1 MEMKNQ
7 LSDIIAG
14 VSNTYG
20 TEFLDRI
27 TKMLNRAIDA
37 DYTFIAM
44 VDKNKYESRTITLVA
59 RGENAPNMVYSLSDT
74 PCANVADDSVCCYP
88 TGVCATFPK
97 DQLLVDMNIDA
108 YIGTPLHNSK
118 GEVMGLIVALF
129 EREIKNH
136 ANAVTLFQIFSGRI
150 SAEIERH
157 DYEQR
162 LEVYNQELSVLVK
175 ERTTELELALT
186 TLKNNQSRM
195 LETEKMASVGILAA
209 GIAHEINNPL
219 NFIKAG
225 IDSVEEYLEEHF
237 KNHVENLSPLFKLI
251 REGVNRSSA
260 IVKGLNQFSRSI
272 DVNDEKINIHDVIDN
287 CLAMLG
293 GQIRNY
299 ITVRKKYTYD
309 PVVCLGNGG
318 KLHQAFLNL
327 LTNAIQAIEN
337 EGDIQISTE
346 SINGNLLIYI
356 KDTGVGISEEN
367 MAKISTPFFTTKD
380 PGKGTGL
387 GLSITYKII
396 TDHKGSIQI
405 KSEINKGSEFIVSI
419 PSAT

>member
-118 GEVMGLIVALF
+118 
-129 EREIKNH
+129 
-136 ANAVTLFQIFSGRI
+136 FQIFSGRI

>member
-1 MEMKNQ
+1 MMS
-7 LSDIIAG
+7 LII
-14 VSNTYG
+14 
-20 TEFLDRI
+20 
-27 TKMLNRAIDA
+27 
-37 DYTFIAM
+37 
-44 VDKNKYESRTITLVA
+44 
-59 RGENAPNMVYSLSDT
+59 
-74 PCANVADDSVCCYP
+74 
-88 TGVCATFPK
+88 
-97 DQLLVDMNIDA
+97 
-108 YIGTPLHNSK
+108 
-118 GEVMGLIVALF
+118 
-129 EREIKNH
+129 
-136 ANAVTLFQIFSGRI
+136 
-150 SAEIERH
+150 
-157 DYEQR
+157 
-162 LEVYNQELSVLVK
+162 
-175 ERTTELELALT
+175 
-186 TLKNNQSRM
+186 
-195 LETEKMASVGILAA
+195 
-209 GIAHEINNPL
+209 
-219 NFIKAG
+219 
-225 IDSVEEYLEEHF
+225 
-237 KNHVENLSPLFKLI
+237 
-251 REGVNRSSA
+251 
-260 IVKGLNQFSRSI
+260 
-272 DVNDEKINIHDVIDN
+272 
-287 CLAMLG
+287 G